1 MHSVDLSKYN
11 LRTDLLIEKIDDT
24 IKNNHYEIEKIIVD
38 DITLEK
44 DNLLNK
50 KEGRYITISYNDVTD
65 RDNYKKVL
73 DILNKCFCEILTDT
87 KIKKDDKCL
96 IIGLGNRDIISDAL
110 GYRTIRNITVT
121 RPLYLLNDYDKR
133 YRNVSILEPNVI
145 GVTGIE
151 SIDIIT
157 GVIEK
162 IKPDFIIAIDS
173 LCASSI
179 DRLNKT
185 IQITNAGIA
194 PGSGIGNNKKELSYE
209 TLNVPV
215 IAIGVPTVVDS
226 GVIVSDT
233 INYLMK
239 KISYLKNNLNNN
251 LDKLKP
257 INKVNYLK
265 EDQELNDNE
274 KQEILGLIG
283 LLDSNDIKKLVWEV
297 LSPLN
302 ANMIVTT
309 KEIDFIIEKLSLLI
323 SDCLN
328 NTLHSL

>member
-73 DILNKCFCEILTDT
+73 DILNKCFCEILIDT